1 MDPSPH
7 PTALHNLNFFSVAHP
22 ASQYEK
28 NRVHKNCSGL
38 LLLDF
43 RPRQGNETHTSRF
56 SGLTFMIYLPSL
68 WQTQSG
74 IYCSII
80 IDAWCHRLMYWAVQM
95 VKFSKNWLSAWG
107 ISSNAKLLKGK
118 VRGLKLITPGVLV
131 HYWKWRKWKRLYTTM
146 EAASINAAASLRMN
160 WSQA

>member
-28 NRVHKNCSGL
+28 NRAHKNCSGL

-43 RPRQGNETHTSRF
+43 RPRQGNETHRSRF
-56 SGLTFMIYLPSL
+56 SGLIFMIYLPSL

-107 ISSNAKLLKGK
+107 ISSNAKLLKG
-118 VRGLKLITPGVLV
+118 RSGVWNSLLLASWGTTENEENWRDFIQQ
-131 HYWKWRKWKRLYTTM
+131 WKQRPSTQQL
-146 EAASINAAASLRMN
+146 A
-160 WSQA
+160 